1 MLARRL
7 GREEP
12 CSSECAF
19 WEDGGA
25 VIPAGCALERI
36 LGEGDW
42 PVELAERW
50 LHIRDRVGG
59 AAEWQPD
66 GFFTILLS

>member
-12 CSSECAF
+12 CTTDCAF

-42 PVELAERW
+42 PAELAGRW
-50 LHIRDRVGG
+50 LLIRNRIGS
-59 AAEWQPD
+59 AAEWGPA
-66 GFFTILLS
+66 GFFSTLLG